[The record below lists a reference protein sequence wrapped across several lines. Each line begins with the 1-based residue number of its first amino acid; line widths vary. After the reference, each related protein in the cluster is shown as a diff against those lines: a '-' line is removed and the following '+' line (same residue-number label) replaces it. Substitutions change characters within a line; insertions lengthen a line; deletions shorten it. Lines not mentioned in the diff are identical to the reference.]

1 MAGIANTAK
10 TGGLFVALVSL
21 FAVIGFV
28 VSGFFGLDPYS
39 AILLSI
45 VLAGV
50 LNVGSLYFG
59 DKAILKAYGA
69 QQVDESDNRRLYRIV
84 SRVATQAGQPMPE
97 VYVFDSDTPNAFATG
112 RSPEHGKMAF
122 SSGILRLLDDKE
134 LEGVAAHEMAH
145 IDNRDVL
152 LMTVAASIAAAIGVA
167 VRMAMWGSIFGGRD
181 SREALPLIILV
192 AVTAP
197 IAAMIVQSAISRSRE
212 FAADA
217 RGAEIC
223 GNPRALASALEKLER
238 GNEEKPMEGKNP
250 AHASLFISNPFR
262 GGLLSRLFS
271 THPPMDERIERLND
285 MAY

>member
-1 MAGIANTAK
+1 
-10 TGGLFVALVSL
+10 
-21 FAVIGFV
+21 
-28 VSGFFGLDPYS
+28 
-39 AILLSI
+39 
-45 VLAGV
+45 
-50 LNVGSLYFG
+50 
-59 DKAILKAYGA
+59 
-69 QQVDESDNRRLYRIV
+69 
-84 SRVATQAGQPMPE
+84 
-97 VYVFDSDTPNAFATG
+97 
-112 RSPEHGKMAF
+112 
-122 SSGILRLLDDKE
+122 
-134 LEGVAAHEMAH
+134 
-145 IDNRDVL
+145 
-152 LMTVAASIAAAIGVA
+152 
-167 VRMAMWGSIFGGRD
+167 MAMWGSIFGGRD